1 MPAKTATTVAR
12 RKFHGNSDPTRRLT
26 TACCAMTCPGRILA
40 PRDARVGRKG
50 RARCPCGHS
59 LYPSR
64 PTTCLT
70 QRWGPPWW
78 SPDVLAPTLRAC
90 TSIPSPAAALPDG
103 AVRRLDRRWA
113 LADILE
119 RQNQERAKHVQPLF
133 EAFFR
138 DRLVVGGESEGSDGE
153 ATVSWRQET
162 ASGLAAYGERGR
174 VRDLIVIPRPD
185 GEGGS
190 IHGGLIQPLLFDSG
204 RPLLIAPPV
213 APGSVGECVVIAWNG
228 SMESARTLA
237 LAMPFVVSTDR
248 LVLLTVE
255 ASAVPGTV
263 RRGRRRKL
271 DATWR
276 GSRNHE
282 RPRKTAVDRQKPFS
296 RPPRDWGPIC

>member
-1 MPAKTATTVAR
+1 MPMRTLLVPVETDHMLDATLGTALVVAR
-12 RKFHGNSDPTRRLT
+12 RFGSHIEGMHVHPIAGSSPT
-26 TACCAMTCPGRILA
+26 GW
-40 PRDARVGRKG
+40 G
-50 RARCPCGHS
+50 
-59 LYPSR
+59 
-64 PTTCLT
+64 
-70 QRWGPPWW
+70 GPPIG
-78 SPDVLAPTLRAC
+78 SEM
-90 TSIPSPAAALPDG
+90 G
-103 AVRRLDRRWA
+103 

-119 RQNQERAKHVQPLF
+119 RQNQERAKHVQRLF

-228 SMESARTLA
+228 SMEAARTLA

-255 ASAVPGTV
+255 ASAVPGPSGEDVAENLTRHGVEVETMSV
-263 RRGRRRKL
+263 RGKPRLIGEAILETASGLGADLLIRGAYTQGRMRQIMF
-271 DATWR
+271 
-276 GSRNHE
+276 GSSTNHILRNTKV
-282 RPRKTAVDRQKPFS
+282 PVFMAA
-296 RPPRDWGPIC
+296 